1 MTGGQAMTGRLWGA
15 LISITDAIRIGCQ
28 SVAQDGEA
36 SNQDDTRGSLSFSS
50 SRWQELCRYTC
61 HTSGSSHLKG
71 LLHSWTGWV
80 DVQHIQIYPSC
91 QPTHPRHWHGVC
103 RIHIGCQ
110 DTGTNA
116 DVESACNVEICR
128 MAVGCQLT
136 DPIPDMEQMIVHSF
150 ANLQL
155 QIGRWS
161 RDESFQVIS

>member
-1 MTGGQAMTGRLWGA
+1 MLSGLDVNLLHRMEKLPTRMTLEVRWAFR
-15 LISITDAIRIGCQ
+15 
-28 SVAQDGEA
+28 VA
-36 SNQDDTRGSLSFSS
+36 DD
-50 SRWQELCRYTC
+50 ELCRYTC

-155 QIGRWS
+155 QIGHWS